1 MEFRGI
7 LSLMHYSFSAATD
20 KSGACGMTY
29 TEFLVDITQPD
40 MGVMR
45 AGPWFDMVRNKAQVQ
60 A

>member
-1 MEFRGI
+1 
-7 LSLMHYSFSAATD
+7 MHYSISAATD

-40 MGVMR
+40 MGIMR
-45 AGPWFDMVRNKAQVQ
+45 AGPWFDMVRNKAQAQ